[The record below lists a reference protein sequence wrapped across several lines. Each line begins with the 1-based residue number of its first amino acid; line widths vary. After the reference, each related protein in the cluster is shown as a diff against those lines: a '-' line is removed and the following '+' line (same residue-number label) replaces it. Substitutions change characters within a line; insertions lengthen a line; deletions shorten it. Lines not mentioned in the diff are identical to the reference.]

1 MTEKSPSG
9 EKPRRILAYPNV
21 LGMTQLH
28 TRNPYVIA
36 LWSSLFPGF
45 GHLLLSKYI
54 RAFIL
59 FIWEIVI
66 NYQSHVNLAFFF
78 TVLGDFDAAKEAVD
92 IRWSLLYIPT
102 YIFAVWDS
110 YRAAVDM
117 NKQYI
122 LASRENAPISP
133 FKMSPF
139 GVAFLNKRSPLVTSS
154 WCALTP
160 GLGHIMIQRI
170 IHGVFILFWWITVI
184 YFSNV
189 LTAIH
194 FTFFGEFAKAREAIN
209 PQWFLNIP
217 SLLFYCVYATYVNSV
232 ESNKLFDREQ
242 SQFLKKNYQSA
253 GFHFPY
259 INDES
264 GAAMYVIST
273 FDQTIHVELAVTAV
287 EEAGISRKDILAVP
301 IERTLL
307 GGRLFDTMRTATGD
321 SVFDLPMI
329 LAAFLSLFGCIYGFI
344 LSWGPVV
351 WGVIGAFAGFAVG
364 LSVKLLLLRKKKLG
378 GFENEVVILVACL
391 DGKAEQIRQILRDN
405 GALGVTISA
414 SDGGESASPRF
425 V

>member
-1 MTEKSPSG
+1 
-9 EKPRRILAYPNV
+9 
-21 LGMTQLH
+21 
-28 TRNPYVIA
+28 
-36 LWSSLFPGF
+36 
-45 GHLLLSKYI
+45 
-54 RAFIL
+54 
-59 FIWEIVI
+59 
-66 NYQSHVNLAFFF
+66 
-78 TVLGDFDAAKEAVD
+78 
-92 IRWSLLYIPT
+92 
-102 YIFAVWDS
+102 
-110 YRAAVDM
+110 
-117 NKQYI
+117 
-122 LASRENAPISP
+122 
-133 FKMSPF
+133 
-139 GVAFLNKRSPLVTSS
+139 
-154 WCALTP
+154 
-160 GLGHIMIQRI
+160 MIQRI

-414 SDGGESASPRF
+414 SDGGECASPRF